1 MLYLKQLRNKR
12 GLSQAE
18 VASRLAISRAAY
30 TNIENG
36 KRDPDTQTLIN
47 LADLL
52 GVSMDAIFG
61 RDSHM
66 PSETVPSTDPQLVH
80 VYNTLNNKGQQ
91 LVLDYASMLAS
102 NPDYAKET
110 ASTVSA

>member
-1 MLYLKQLRNKR
+1 MLNLKHLRNTL

-36 KRDPDTQTLIN
+36 KRDPDTQTLVM

-61 RDSHM
+61 RT
-66 PSETVPSTDPQLVH
+66 PAAETEPAVDPQLVNL
-80 VYNTLNNKGQQ
+80 YGLLNVKGQQ
-91 LVLDYASMLAS
+91 LVVDYAAMLTA
-102 NPDYAKET
+102 NPDYTKET